1 MNAKQLDIYD
11 ITIIGGGPAG
21 MYAAF
26 YSGMRAMRTKLI
38 DAKEELGGF
47 MRTYPEKL
55 VWDVGGVDPIRC
67 ERLIDSLEKQAR
79 TFDPTLV
86 LGQEIA
92 HMERQDDIFILTSK
106 TGGLHYTR
114 TILLCAGRGM
124 TQVQKLDIE
133 GANRYEL
140 NNLHYTV
147 TDLSRFK
154 DQRVLISGGGDSAVD
169 WANEIVSLAKQVI
182 VVHRRNEFTAHEL
195 PVAQMKTSA
204 TVMTPYSISRLYGV
218 GERIGTVALEHAETG
233 EIEQIEVDEV
243 IVSHGFDRDF
253 GDLLNWGLDKEDYGV
268 SVDQRMRTSIPGIF
282 GAGDFITYGS
292 KVRLIAGAFNDA
304 VLAVNSAKL
313 YLDPSA
319 SDMAGV
325 SSHNARFFEKN
336 KAIGNEACGNLNVIQ
351 S

>member
-1 MNAKQLDIYD
+1 MNTEQLDIYD
-11 ITIIGGGPAG
+11 ITIVGGGPAG

-55 VWDVGGVDPIRC
+55 VWDVGGVGPIRC
-67 ERLIDSLEKQAR
+67 EKLIDILELQAK

-92 HMERQDDIFILTSK
+92 HLERRDDQIFVLTAK
-106 TGGLHYTR
+106 TGERHYTR
-114 TILLCAGRGM
+114 TLLLCAGRGM
-124 TQVQKLDIE
+124 TQVQKLDVE

-140 NNLHYTV
+140 TNLHYTI

-154 DQRVLISGGGDSAVD
+154 DKRVLISGGGDSAVD
-169 WANEIVSLAKQVI
+169 WANEIVKLAKQVI

-195 PVAQMKTSA
+195 PVAQMKASA
-204 TVMTPYSISRLYGV
+204 EVMTPYRISRLHGAGDQIKSV
-218 GERIGTVALEHAETG
+218 VLEHSDTG
-233 EIEQIEVDEV
+233 AIEQIEVDEV

-253 GDLLNWGLDKEDYGV
+253 GGLLKWGLDKEDYGV
-268 SVDQRMRTSIPGIF
+268 SVDPRMRTSMPGIF

-313 YLDPSA
+313 YLDPAA

-325 SSHNARFFEKN
+325 SSHNDRFFEKN
-336 KAIGNEACGNLNVIQ
+336 KAIIHQ
-351 S
+351 

>member
-1 MNAKQLDIYD
+1 MNTGAEQQLDIYD
-11 ITIIGGGPAG
+11 ITIVGGGPAG

-26 YSGMRAMRTKLI
+26 YSGMRAMRTKI
-38 DAKEELGGF
+38 IEAKEELGGF

-55 VWDVGGVDPIRC
+55 IWDVGGVDPIRC
-67 ERLIDSLEKQAR
+67 EKLIDSLERQAR
-79 TFDPTLV
+79 TFDPTIV
-86 LGQEIA
+86 FGQEIA
-92 HMERQDDIFILTSK
+92 QMERRHDQVFVLTSK
-106 TGGLHYTR
+106 TGERHYTR

-140 NNLHYTV
+140 TNLHYTI

-154 DQRVLISGGGDSAVD
+154 DKRVLISGGGDSAID
-169 WANEIVSLAKQVI
+169 WANEMERLAREVI
-182 VVHRRNEFTAHEL
+182 VVHRRQEFTAHEL
-195 PVAQMKTSA
+195 PVAQMKA
-204 TVMTPYSISRLYGV
+204 FAQVLTPYSISRLYGT
-218 GERIGTVALEHAETG
+218 GDKIGRVELAHVDNGDILP
-233 EIEQIEVDEV
+233 IEVDEV
-243 IVSHGFDRDF
+243 IVSHGYDRDF
-253 GDLLNWGLDKEDYGV
+253 GNLVHWGLEREDYGI
-268 SVDQRMRTSIPGIF
+268 SVDQRMCTSQPGIF

-313 YLDPSA
+313 YLEPAA

-336 KAIGNEACGNLNVIQ
+336 KAISTL
-351 S
+351 

>member
-1 MNAKQLDIYD
+1 MKTEQRDIYD

-38 DAKEELGGF
+38 DAKQELGGF

-67 ERLIDSLEKQAR
+67 ERLIDALERQAK
-79 TFDPTLV
+79 TFDPTVV

-92 HMERQDDIFILTSK
+92 HLERHEDVFVLTSK
-106 TGGLHYTR
+106 TGECHYTR

-124 TQVQKLDIE
+124 TQVQKLDVE

-140 NNLHYTV
+140 TNLHYV
-147 TDLSRFK
+147 ITDLSRFK
-154 DQRVLISGGGDSAVD
+154 DKRVLISGGGDSAVD
-169 WANEIVSLAKQVI
+169 WANEIVKLAKEVI
-182 VVHRRNEFTAHEL
+182 VAHRRDEFTAHEL
-195 PVAQMKTSA
+195 PVAQMRASA
-204 TVMTPYSISRLYGV
+204 KVMTPYMIDCLHGAGDSIGS
-218 GERIGTVALEHAETG
+218 VALRHFKTG
-233 EIEQIEVDEV
+233 AIKQVEVDEV
-243 IVSHGFDRDF
+243 VVSHGFDRDF
-253 GDLLNWGLDKEDYGV
+253 GDVLNWGLDREDYGV
-268 SVDQRMRTSIPGIF
+268 SVDARMRTSIPGIF

-313 YLDPSA
+313 YLEPTA

-325 SSHNARFFEKN
+325 SSHHAAFFEKN
-336 KAIGNEACGNLNVIQ
+336 KAILQG
-351 S
+351 

>member
-1 MNAKQLDIYD
+1 MSNKELDIYD

-26 YSGMRAMRTKLI
+26 YSGMRAMRTKI
-38 DAKEELGGF
+38 IEAKEELGGF

-67 ERLIDSLEKQAR
+67 ERLIDSLDKQAR
-79 TFDPTLV
+79 TFDPTIV
-86 LGQEIA
+86 FGQEIE
-92 HMERQDDIFILTSK
+92 HMERHEDMFVLTSK
-106 TGGLHYTR
+106 TGEVHYTR

-147 TDLSRFK
+147 TELARFK
-154 DQRVLISGGGDSAVD
+154 DKKVLISGGGDSAVD
-169 WANEIVSLAKQVI
+169 WANEIVPIAKEVI
-182 VVHRRNEFTAHEL
+182 VVHRRHEFTAHEL
-195 PVAQMKTSA
+195 PVAEMKASTK
-204 TVMTPYSISRLYGV
+204 VMTPYSISRLNGA
-218 GERIGTVALEHAETG
+218 GAQIDTVHLVHSETG
-233 EIEQIEVDEV
+233 EMEQVQVDEV
-243 IVSHGFDRDF
+243 IVSHGYDRNF
-253 GDLLNWGLDKEDYGV
+253 GHLVSWGLEREDYGI
-268 SVDQRMRTSIPGIF
+268 SVDPKMRTSIPGIF

-313 YLDPSA
+313 YLEPTA

-325 SSHNARFFEKN
+325 SSHNARFFDKN
-336 KAIGNEACGNLNVIQ
+336 KKIGTGGLL
-351 S
+351 

>member
-1 MNAKQLDIYD
+1 MNTEKLDIYD

-55 VWDVGGVDPIRC
+55 VWDVGGVDPIHC
-67 ERLIDSLEKQAR
+67 EKLIDSLIRQAK
-79 TFDPTLV
+79 TFDPTIV

-92 HMERQDDIFILTSK
+92 RMERRDDNVFVVTSK
-106 TGGLHYTR
+106 TGESHYTR

-124 TQVQKLDIE
+124 TQIQKLHIE
-133 GANRYEL
+133 GASRYEL
-140 NNLHYTV
+140 NNLHYTI

-154 DQRVLISGGGDSAVD
+154 DKRVLISGGGDSAVD
-169 WANEIVSLAKQVI
+169 WANEIVKLAKQVT
-182 VVHRRNEFTAHEL
+182 VVHRRDEFTAHEQ
-195 PVAQMKTSA
+195 PVAQMKASA
-204 TVMTPYSISRLYGV
+204 KIMTPYIISRLYGA
-218 GERIGTVALEHAETG
+218 GDRIESIALEHSETG
-233 EIEQIEVDEV
+233 AIEHIEADEV
-243 IVSHGFDRDF
+243 VVNHGFDRDF
-253 GDLLNWGLDKEDYGV
+253 GDLLKWGLDKEDYGV
-268 SVDQRMRTSIPGIF
+268 SVDPRMRTSIPGIF

-313 YLDPSA
+313 YLEPTA

-325 SSHNARFFEKN
+325 SSHNERFNEKN
-336 KAIGNEACGNLNVIQ
+336 KAIMHE
-351 S
+351 

>member
-1 MNAKQLDIYD
+1 MNAIERYIYD
-11 ITIIGGGPAG
+11 VTIIGGGPAG

-26 YSGMRAMRTKLI
+26 YAGMRAMKTKLI

-67 ERLIDSLEKQAR
+67 EKLIDALERQAK
-79 TFDPTLV
+79 TFDPTIV

-92 HMERQDDIFILTSK
+92 HMERSDDNIFTVTAK
-106 TGGLHYTR
+106 TGERHYTR

-140 NNLHYTV
+140 TNLHYVV
-147 TDLSRFK
+147 TDLSRFNNK
-154 DQRVLISGGGDSAVD
+154 RVLISGGGDSAVD
-169 WANEIVSLAKQVI
+169 WANEIAPLAKEVI
-182 VVHRRNEFTAHEL
+182 VVHRRNQFTAHEL
-195 PVAQMKTSA
+195 PVAQMKESA
-204 TVMTPYSISRLYGV
+204 KVITPYHISRLYGV
-218 GERIGTVALEHAETG
+218 GDRVESVALEHSETG
-233 EIEQIEVDEV
+233 EIKQIEVDEV

-253 GDLLNWGLDKEDYGV
+253 GNLLTWGLEKEDYGLT
-268 SVDQRMRTSIPGIF
+268 VDAKMRTSIPGIF

-313 YLDPSA
+313 YMNQQPLIWLAYLPIMLVFS
-319 SDMAGV
+319 
-325 SSHNARFFEKN
+325 RKTKLF
-336 KAIGNEACGNLNVIQ
+336 
-351 S
+351 

>member
-1 MNAKQLDIYD
+1 MNTREQDIYD

-38 DAKEELGGF
+38 DAKMELGGF

-67 ERLIDSLEKQAR
+67 EKLIESLERQAK
-79 TFDPTLV
+79 TFDPTIV

-92 HMERQDDIFILTSK
+92 QVERREDQIFVVTSK
-106 TGGLHYTR
+106 TGEQHYTR

-124 TQVQKLDIE
+124 TQIQKLDIE

-140 NNLHYTV
+140 TNLHYTI
-147 TDLSRFK
+147 TDVSRFK
-154 DQRVLISGGGDSAVD
+154 DKTVLISGGGDSAVD
-169 WANEIVSLAKQVI
+169 WANEIVKSAKQVI
-182 VVHRRNEFTAHEL
+182 VVHRRNEFHAHEQ
-195 PVAQMKTSA
+195 PVAQMKAST

-218 GERIGTVALEHAETG
+218 GAQIERVALEHSETG
-233 EIEQIEVDEV
+233 NLEQIEVDEV
-243 IVSHGFDRDF
+243 VVNHGFDRDF
-253 GDLLNWGLDKEDYGV
+253 GDLVKWGLEREDYGI
-268 SVDQRMRTSIPGIF
+268 SVDSRMRTSAPGIF

-313 YLDPSA
+313 YLEPTA

-325 SSHNARFFEKN
+325 SSHNARFNEKN
-336 KAIGNEACGNLNVIQ
+336 KSLLQET
-351 S
+351 

>member
-1 MNAKQLDIYD
+1 MNTKEQDIYD

-26 YSGMRAMRTKLI
+26 YSGMRAMRTKI
-38 DAKEELGGF
+38 IEAKEQLGGF

-55 VWDVGGVDPIRC
+55 VWDVGGVEPIHC
-67 ERLIDSLEKQAR
+67 ESLIASLEKQAK

-92 HMERQDDIFILTSK
+92 LLERREDQVFVLTSK
-106 TGGLHYTR
+106 TGERHFTR

-140 NNLHYTV
+140 TNLHYTV
-147 TDLSRFK
+147 TDLSRFADK
-154 DQRVLISGGGDSAVD
+154 RVLISGGGDSAID
-169 WANEIVSLAKQVI
+169 WANEISKLAKQVI
-182 VVHRRNEFTAHEL
+182 VVHRRDEFTAHEL
-195 PVAQMKTSA
+195 PVEQMRAACQVK
-204 TVMTPYSISRLYGV
+204 TPYSLSRLYGA
-218 GERIGTVALEHAETG
+218 GDRIEHVALIHAETG
-233 EIEQIEVDEV
+233 AIEQMEVDEIV
-243 IVSHGFDRDF
+243 VSHGYDRDF
-253 GDLLNWGLDKEDYGV
+253 GNLSNWGLEREDYGI
-268 SVDQRMRTSIPGIF
+268 SVDARMRTSVSGIF

-313 YLDPSA
+313 YLEPGA

-325 SSHNARFFEKN
+325 SSHNARFFDKN
-336 KAIGNEACGNLNVIQ
+336 KALLQ
-351 S
+351 Q

>member
-1 MNAKQLDIYD
+1 MNTDERDIYE

-21 MYAAF
+21 LYASF

-38 DAKEELGGF
+38 DAKQELGGF

-67 ERLIDSLEKQAR
+67 EKLIDSLERQAK
-79 TFDPTLV
+79 TFDPTIV

-92 HMERQDDIFILTSK
+92 HMERGDDQVFVLTSK
-106 TGGLHYTR
+106 TGERHYTR

-124 TQVQKLDIE
+124 THVQKLNIE

-140 NNLHYTV
+140 TNLHYTV

-154 DQRVLISGGGDSAVD
+154 DKRVLISGGGDSAVD
-169 WANEIVSLAKQVI
+169 WANEIVNLAAEVI
-182 VVHRRNEFTAHEL
+182 VVHRRDQFTAHEL
-195 PVAQMKTSA
+195 PVAQMKASA
-204 TVMTPYSISRLYGV
+204 VVMTPYYISRLYGAGDRLESV
-218 GERIGTVALEHAETG
+218 DLAHSETEAIER
-233 EIEQIEVDEV
+233 IEVDEV
-243 IVSHGFDRDF
+243 IVSHGYDRDF
-253 GDLLNWGLDKEDYGV
+253 GGLVEWKLDREDYGV
-268 SVDQRMRTSIPGIF
+268 SVDPRMRTSIPGIF

-292 KVRLIAGAFNDA
+292 KVRLIAGAFSDA
-304 VLAVNSAKL
+304 VLAVNSAKF
-313 YLDPSA
+313 YMEPTA

-336 KAIGNEACGNLNVIQ
+336 KAIVQA
-351 S
+351 